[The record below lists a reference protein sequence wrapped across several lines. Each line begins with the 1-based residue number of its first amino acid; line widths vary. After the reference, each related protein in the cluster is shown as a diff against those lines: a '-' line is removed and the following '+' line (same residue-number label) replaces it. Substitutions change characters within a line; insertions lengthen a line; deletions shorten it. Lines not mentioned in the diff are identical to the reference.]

1 MKTYLSLIP
10 ISAKRH
16 KQQNQMT
23 IGCIAIAVF
32 LVTALFSMVEM
43 GIRMEVT
50 RLQEKHR
57 ITFSDLIRSEQWQ
70 QLQPV
75 AILLVILILLAGVF
89 MIAGSINSN
98 VVQRTKF
105 FGMMRCIGMSKS
117 QVRHF
122 VKLEALNWCLVSI
135 PIGIVSGIVF
145 TWLGGLVLH
154 FVVGEEFSNI
164 PLGRI
169 SIPGVISGIVMGV
182 VTVLLAANAPA
193 KRTAKVSPAAAVSG
207 TMENGQYS
215 YDKIKHGVFHTETI
229 LGIQHAKSIR
239 KNLLLLTGSFAL
251 GIILFLTFSVLTELV
266 GYMMPQSVADAD
278 IEIISEN
285 GQNSLDEKLIEQLQK
300 YDGIQNVYGRRSAF
314 DLAAKINSSE
324 TYEDKI
330 DLISYDDFDLAALKK
345 DGILQRGSKLSKV
358 YGNSNYVIATAD
370 KNSLWKIGDIIQ
382 VGNEEL
388 EIAGLLKFDLFSGDG
403 LTNGKLTLITSKE
416 TFTRLTGI
424 KNYSMIMLQTS
435 KKMGEQDIENIKK
448 LVEDTGT
455 VIDKRDQKTSG
466 TYMAFLIFVYG
477 FLTIIALVTLL
488 NIRNSISMSVSARVR
503 QYGVMRAVGM
513 DEKQLTR
520 MIMSEALTYA
530 TSGTLVGGGIGMLL
544 HRFLYDV
551 LIEKH
556 FPYTTWH
563 LPIIPLLIILAFA
576 FGAVF
581 FSVCPAAKRMRNM
594 TIVENISEP

>member
-32 LVTALFSMVEM
+32 LVIALFSMVEM
-43 GIRMEVT
+43 GIRMEMT

-70 QLQPV
+70 QLQSV

-98 VVQRTKF
+98 VAQRTKF

-122 VKLEALNWCLVSI
+122 VKLEALNWCRVAI

-145 TWLGGLVLH
+145 TWLGCLVLR

-169 SIPGVISGIVMGV
+169 SIPGVICGMVMGV

-193 KRTAKVSPAAAVSG
+193 KRAAKVSPAAAVSG

-215 YDKIKHGVFHTETI
+215 YDKIKHGVFHMETI

-278 IEIISEN
+278 IEIINEN

-314 DLAAKINSSE
+314 DLAARINSSE
-324 TYEDKI
+324 TYEDVI

-370 KNSLWKIGDIIQ
+370 KNSIWKIGDIIQ

-435 KKMGEQDIENIKK
+435 EKMGEPNLRALE
-448 LVEDTGT
+448 
-455 VIDKRDQKTSG
+455 KT
-466 TYMAFLIFVYG
+466 
-477 FLTIIALVTLL
+477 
-488 NIRNSISMSVSARVR
+488 
-503 QYGVMRAVGM
+503 
-513 DEKQLTR
+513 
-520 MIMSEALTYA
+520 
-530 TSGTLVGGGIGMLL
+530 
-544 HRFLYDV
+544 
-551 LIEKH
+551 
-556 FPYTTWH
+556 
-563 LPIIPLLIILAFA
+563 
-576 FGAVF
+576 
-581 FSVCPAAKRMRNM
+581 CPGKG
-594 TIVENISEP
+594 

>member
-1 MKTYLSLIP
+1 MKTYLSLIS
-10 ISAKRH
+10 ISAKRY
-16 KQQNQMT
+16 KQRNQMT

-32 LVTALFSMVEM
+32 LVTALFSMSEM
-43 GIRMEVT
+43 GIRMELI

-57 ITFSDLIRSEQWQ
+57 ITFMELFRSEQWQ
-70 QLQPV
+70 QLQPI
-75 AILLVILILLAGVF
+75 ALLLVILILLAGIF

-98 VVQRTKF
+98 VAQRTKF
-105 FGMMRCIGMSKS
+105 FGMIRCIGMSKS

-122 VKLEALNWCLVSI
+122 VKLEALNWCRVAI
-135 PIGIVSGIVF
+135 PIGIASGIVF
-145 TWLGGLVLH
+145 TWLGCLVLR
-154 FVVGEEFSNI
+154 FAVGEEFSNI

-169 SIPGVISGIVMGV
+169 SIPGVVSGMVMGV
-182 VTVLLAANAPA
+182 VTVSLAANAPA
-193 KRTAKVSPAAAVSG
+193 KRAAKVSPVAAVSG
-207 TMENGQYS
+207 INENGQYS
-215 YDKIKHGVFHTETI
+215 YDKIRHGIFRMETL

-266 GYMMPQSVADAD
+266 GYMMPQSAADAE
-278 IEIISEN
+278 IEIISVN
-285 GQNSLDEKLIEQLQK
+285 GQNSLDEMLIRQLRK
-300 YDGIQNVYGRRSAF
+300 CDGIQNVYGRRSAF
-314 DLAAKINSSE
+314 DLAARINGRES
-324 TYEDKI
+324 YEDKI
-330 DLISYDDFDLAALKK
+330 DLISFDDFDLAALKK
-345 DGILQRGSKLSKV
+345 DGILQRGSKISKV

-370 KNSLWKIGDIIQ
+370 KTSFWKIGDKIH

-424 KNYSMIMLQTS
+424 KDYSMIMLQTS
-435 KKMGEQDIENIKK
+435 GKIGQQDIKNMEKF
-448 LVEDTGT
+448 VGDTGT
-455 VIDKRDQKTSG
+455 VIDKRDQQTVG
-466 TYMAFLIFVYG
+466 TYRAFLIFVYG
-477 FLTIIALVTLL
+477 FLLIIALVTLL

-503 QYGVMRAVGM
+503 QYGIMRAVGM

-520 MIMSEALTYA
+520 MITSEALTYA
-530 TSGTLVGGGIGMLL
+530 TSGTLVGGGIGLLL
-544 HRFLYDV
+544 HRVLYDI
-551 LIEKH
+551 LIEQH

-563 LPIIPLLIILAFA
+563 LPILPLLLILVFA
-576 FGAVF
+576 FGAIF